1 MSLRAGKL
9 DRRVTIKRL
18 TDGHDEIGQPVQAW
32 VDVATVW
39 ASILTKSGAETIRAD
54 KESSAVQSSIRI
66 RRRDGI
72 TAAMRVHHGA
82 AVYDIKVVLP
92 DEESRE
98 RIDLV
103 CEVVNG

>member
-1 MSLRAGKL
+1 MIIGKL

-18 TDGHDEIGQPVQAW
+18 TDGQDEIGQPVQVW
-32 VDVATVW
+32 VDVVTVW
-39 ASILTKSGAETIRAD
+39 ANIRTNTGVQTIRAD
-54 KESSAVQSSIRI
+54 KESSAVQASIRI

-82 AVYDIKVVLP
+82 TVYDIKAVLT

-98 RIDLV
+98 RLDLV
-103 CEVVNG
+103 CEVLANA